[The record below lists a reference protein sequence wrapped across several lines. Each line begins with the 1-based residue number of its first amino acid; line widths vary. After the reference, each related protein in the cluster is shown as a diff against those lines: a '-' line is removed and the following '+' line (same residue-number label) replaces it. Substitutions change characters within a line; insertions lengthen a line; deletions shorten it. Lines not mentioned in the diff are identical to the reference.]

1 MQLEIVTKD
10 DLQMF
15 RQQLLEDIQRLLQPT
30 QVPKKWLRSR
40 EVRKLLQISAGTLQN
55 LRINNSL
62 HPVRLA
68 GSKIWFYD
76 ADEIEALLHQ
86 KTKHVHT

>member
-40 EVRKLLQISAGTLQN
+40 EVRKLLQN